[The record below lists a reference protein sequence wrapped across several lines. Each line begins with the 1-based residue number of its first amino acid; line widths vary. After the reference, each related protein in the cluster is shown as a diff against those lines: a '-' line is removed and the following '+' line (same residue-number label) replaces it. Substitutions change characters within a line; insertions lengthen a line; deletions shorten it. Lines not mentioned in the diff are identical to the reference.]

1 MSTWTALSAA
11 AIDTLAGMPTEITDA
26 PAAPPQGVEAT
37 VSTLLG
43 WGKWVAFVCGVAG
56 IIASGV
62 MMMIGRRNRSQMSVD
77 GATGLPWV
85 IGGLSCV
92 VLAVPVV
99 NNLFA

>member
-1 MSTWTALSAA
+1 MKIALCRLER
-11 AIDTLAGMPTEITDA
+11 I
-26 PAAPPQGVEAT
+26 AT
-37 VSTLLG
+37 GRLMIS
-43 WGKWVAFVCGVAG
+43 